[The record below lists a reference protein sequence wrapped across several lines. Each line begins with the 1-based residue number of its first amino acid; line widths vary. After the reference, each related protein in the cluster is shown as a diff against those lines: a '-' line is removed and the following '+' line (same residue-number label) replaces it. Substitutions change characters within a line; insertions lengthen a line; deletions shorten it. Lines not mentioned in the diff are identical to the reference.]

1 MKLDDFK
8 KMNFTDMYKELMR
21 SKGQAVFSPSLCES
35 YETHL
40 GSLPYIAEAMLLACT
55 QKFEFKK
62 GGIPEVADLVELH
75 KTIKAKKNIPC
86 NQDRSVEERSSVPH
100 PNHAFYVDVMN
111 MKYVDKEIAL
121 KFFEKIGKNENIPDF
136 SFYTPIK
143 KGGNVSDLKNIVN
156 MYLEEN

>member
-1 MKLDDFK
+1 MKLEDFQ
-8 KMNFTDMYKELMR
+8 KMNFTEMYKELMR
-21 SKGQAVFSPSLCES
+21 CKGQDVFNPSMCKS

-86 NQDRSVEERSSVPH
+86 NQDVVPAEERS
-100 PNHAFYVDVMN
+100 PNPNSGFYSAVIAN
-111 MKYVDKEIAL
+111 LDKETSEN
-121 KFFEKIGKNENIPDF
+121 FFEKLNQDENVPDF

-143 KGGNVSDLKNIVN
+143 KGGKVSDLKNIVN
-156 MYLEEN
+156 MYLKEN

>member
-8 KMNFTDMYKELMR
+8 KMNFAEMYKELMR
-21 SKGQAVFSPSLCES
+21 CKAQDVFNPSMCKS

-40 GSLPYIAEAMLLACT
+40 GNLPYIAEAMLLACT

-62 GGIPEVADLVELH
+62 GGIPAVDDLVELH
-75 KTIKAKKNIPC
+75 ETIKAKKNTC
-86 NQDRSVEERSSVPH
+86 NQDVVPTEEH
-100 PNHAFYVDVMN
+100 TPNPNSGFYSAVIAN
-111 MKYVDKEIAL
+111 LDKETSV
-121 KFFEKIGKNENIPDF
+121 KFFEKIKQDENVPDF

-156 MYLEEN
+156 MYLEGN